1 MKNIFKQDYKIS
13 RKDREFLHKHNSSL
27 IWFTGLSG
35 SGKSTLANLLEQE
48 LHVLKISTFVLDGDN
63 IRHSLNK
70 DLTFSLKD
78 RSENIRRIGEVA
90 KIMLYAGVLTIAAF
104 VSPYKKDRE
113 MVKNIVGSENFIEIY
128 VNTSLAECEKRIGN
142 TKSQVNKMIK
152 EANDQ
157 SEKNIIKSNEVF
169 HKLVEIRKKNTE
181 EKIKQLKNQAIKD
194 IKNAAVQIA
203 FESIEK
209 LLLNS
214 RDKSKLDKIYSQSL
228 EETKLALQKKSS

>member
-70 DLTFSLKD
+70 DLSFSLKD

-90 KIMLYAGVLTIAAF
+90 KIMLDAGVLTIAAF

-128 VNTSLAECEKRIGN
+128 VNASLAECEKRD
-142 TKSQVNKMIK
+142 TKGLYKKARNGEIKNMTGISSAYEAPENPTLEIDTNKETIDESMKKIK
-152 EANDQ
+152 EC
-157 SEKNIIKSNEVF
+157 I
-169 HKLVEIRKKNTE
+169 
-181 EKIKQLKNQAIKD
+181 
-194 IKNAAVQIA
+194 
-203 FESIEK
+203 IEK
-209 LLLNS
+209 LNYG
-214 RDKSKLDKIYSQSL
+214 KLYD
-228 EETKLALQKKSS
+228 

>member
-70 DLTFSLKD
+70 DLSFSLKD
-78 RSENIRRIGEVA
+78 RSENIRRVGEVA
-90 KIMLYAGVLTIAAF
+90 KIILDAGVLTIAAF

-128 VNTSLAECEKRIGN
+128 VNASLAECEKRD
-142 TKSQVNKMIK
+142 TKGLYKKARNGEIKNMTGISSAYEAPENPTLEIDTNKETIDESMKKIK
-152 EANDQ
+152 EC
-157 SEKNIIKSNEVF
+157 I
-169 HKLVEIRKKNTE
+169 
-181 EKIKQLKNQAIKD
+181 
-194 IKNAAVQIA
+194 
-203 FESIEK
+203 IEK
-209 LLLNS
+209 LNYG
-214 RDKSKLDKIYSQSL
+214 KLYD
-228 EETKLALQKKSS
+228 